1 MSVSLMNIMGRSLIN
16 MNNTSL
22 VNFIEDRL
30 ACELSALDDVNI
42 SDIAEE
48 LAISLENNG
57 YCSEPYFEYEKAL
70 MCPIN
75 KRREKCCNC
84 TQCESYTFCT
94 ILRKENYI

>member
-1 MSVSLMNIMGRSLIN
+1 

-22 VNFIEDRL
+22 VNFIEDCL
-30 ACELSALDDVNI
+30 SWELPSFDDINI

-48 LAISLENNG
+48 LVTSLENNG
-57 YCSEPYFEYEKAL
+57 YCSEPYSEYEKAL

-84 TQCESYTFCT
+84 AQCESHTFCMM
-94 ILRKENYI
+94 LRKENYI

>member
-1 MSVSLMNIMGRSLIN
+1 

-30 ACELSALDDVNI
+30 ACELSALNI
-42 SDIAEE
+42 SNIAEE

-75 KRREKCCNC
+75 KRREKYCNC
-84 TQCESYTFCT
+84 VQCESHAFCT